1 MTGEASVLVLD
12 PQVALVQTPQPQR
25 PKVDVPD
32 PIRNLL
38 QPHVFATHTIETFTQ
53 REFQRMP
60 PLALTYRTSKR
71 SGYSSGG
78 SRSGIG
84 RGDAT

>member
-1 MTGEASVLVLD
+1 METVVL
-12 PQVALVQTPQPQR
+12 P
-25 PKVDVPD
+25 
-32 PIRNLL
+32 
-38 QPHVFATHTIETFTQ
+38 THTIDTFTQ

-60 PLALTYRTSKR
+60 PLALTYQTSNR

-78 SRSGIG
+78 SRFGSG